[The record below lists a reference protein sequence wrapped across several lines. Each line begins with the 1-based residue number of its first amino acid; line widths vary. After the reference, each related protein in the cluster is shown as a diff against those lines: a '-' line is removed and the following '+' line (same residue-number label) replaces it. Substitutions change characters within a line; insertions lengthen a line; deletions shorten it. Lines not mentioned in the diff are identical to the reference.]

1 MAQVKTHAVTIKQ
14 TLNSKFFNLGVDDV
28 RKGRPFKYDL
38 PDQDEWHYVRG
49 RHFARVFNGEI
60 KNGRCLRTEALY
72 KFADA
77 WYSGAII

>member
-1 MAQVKTHAVTIKQ
+1 MSQVKTHAVTIKQ
-14 TLNSKFFNLGVDDV
+14 TLNSKFFNLGVADV

-49 RHFARVFNGEI
+49 RHFAPVFNGEI

>member
-1 MAQVKTHAVTIKQ
+1 MGQVKTHAVTINKV
-14 TLNSKFFNLGVDDV
+14 LNSKFFNLGVADV

-38 PDQDEWHYVRG
+38 PDQDEWLYVRG

-60 KNGRCLRTEALY
+60 KNGRCLRTEALH

>member
-1 MAQVKTHAVTIKQ
+1 MVKKATVQWI
-14 TLNSKFFNLGVDDV
+14 LNSKFFNLGVEDV

-60 KNGRCLRTEALY
+60 KNGHSVRTEALY
-72 KFADA
+72 QFADA
-77 WYSGAII
+77 YRSGAII

>member
-1 MAQVKTHAVTIKQ
+1 MGQVKTHAVTINKV
-14 TLNSKFFNLGVDDV
+14 LNSKFFNLGVADV

-38 PDQDEWHYVRG
+38 PEQDEWHYVRG

>member
-1 MAQVKTHAVTIKQ
+1 
-14 TLNSKFFNLGVDDV
+14 LNSKFFNLGVEDV

-38 PDQDEWHYVRG
+38 PDQDEWQYVRG

-60 KNGRCLRTEALY
+60 KNGRYVRVEAMY
-72 KFADA
+72 EFSDA